1 MTTRA
6 DAAVEAG
13 ASEYASAT
21 QATQAT
27 TRRRRFLAVAPWW
40 RALIETAV
48 LAGLLTA
55 MLPLYPGQNTEMNRL
70 LAFMLLIGPAGCGVW
85 LAIRLRIG
93 VGPWWRTLLA
103 EAPLG
108 VLLALAPS
116 FILLMLLQ
124 PYIASNPQRT
134 QDYSIAAVVISLLF
148 AIAFVVYRI
157 IVRLWLW
164 WDGLRR
170 RSLRWALTH
179 ALLSVAACGAIV
191 VGLALIAL
199 ILILSR
205 PSAPLFQWITALVFI
220 SILIVIGILAAL
232 PPSALFS
239 YVFARGAS
247 LRILALARATERLR
261 SGDYSTRSPV
271 QGEDEV
277 AQLQANFNA
286 MAVDLER
293 GVQDLRA
300 ERDQVATLLA
310 QRRELIASV
319 SHELRTPVATL
330 RGYLESATLRWNDNA
345 TPDALRHDVEVMLHE
360 TQRLQGLIDDL
371 FTLARAEVGRLDL
384 RCEPTDIGAVARNA
398 VETVG
403 PLAWRDARVEVVARV
418 SPGLPD
424 AQVDVTR
431 AEQALHNLLRN
442 ALRHTPPGGIIV
454 VVAERAG
461 DWLALRVRDTGE
473 GIAADDLPH
482 IWERFYRGDLAR
494 ASDASSGAG
503 LGLALVK
510 EVIEAMNGA
519 VEVESEPGKGSV
531 FSLLLPTTPSSG
543 PAQFTAPQQAPDTAP
558 QRIAAAS

>member
-1 MTTRA
+1 M
-6 DAAVEAG
+6 
-13 ASEYASAT
+13 
-21 QATQAT
+21 
-27 TRRRRFLAVAPWW
+27 
-40 RALIETAV
+40 
-48 LAGLLTA
+48 
-55 MLPLYPGQNTEMNRL
+55 
-70 LAFMLLIGPAGCGVW
+70 
-85 LAIRLRIG
+85 
-93 VGPWWRTLLA
+93 
-103 EAPLG
+103 
-108 VLLALAPS
+108 
-116 FILLMLLQ
+116 
-124 PYIASNPQRT
+124 
-134 QDYSIAAVVISLLF
+134 VVISLLF
-148 AIAFVVYRI
+148 AFAFLVYRI

-164 WDGLRR
+164 WDTLRR

-179 ALLSVAACGAIV
+179 ALLTVAASGAV
-191 VGLALIAL
+191 LVGVALITL
-199 ILILSR
+199 LFFVTR

-220 SILIVIGILAAL
+220 SVLIVIGILLVL

-261 SGDYSTRSPV
+261 SGDYTTRSPV

-277 AQLQANFNA
+277 AQLQTNFNA
-286 MAVDLER
+286 MAADLER

-300 ERDQVATLLA
+300 ERDHVATLLA
-310 QRRELIASV
+310 ERRELIASV

-384 RCEPTDIGAVARNA
+384 RCEPTNIGAVARNT
-398 VETVG
+398 VETVA

-431 AEQALHNLLRN
+431 TEQALHNLLRN
-442 ALRHTPPGGIIV
+442 ALRHTSPGGIIV

-461 DWLALRVRDTGE
+461 DRLALRVRDTGE
-473 GIAADDLPH
+473 GIGADDLPH

-494 ASDASSGAG
+494 ASDASGGAG

-510 EVIEAMNGA
+510 EVIEAMGGA
-519 VEVESEPGKGSV
+519 VDVESEPGKGSV
-531 FSLLLPTTPSSG
+531 FTLLLPTTTAIATP
-543 PAQFTAPQQAPDTAP
+543 PMATAPQQTQDTAP